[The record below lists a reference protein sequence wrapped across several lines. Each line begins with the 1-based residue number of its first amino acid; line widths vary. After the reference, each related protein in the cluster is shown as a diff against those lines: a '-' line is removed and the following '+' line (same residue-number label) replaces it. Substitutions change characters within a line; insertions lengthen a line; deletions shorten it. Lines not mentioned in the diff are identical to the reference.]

1 MLLLL
6 LLQAIWP
13 ILTVH
18 AANEP
23 YTGIDW
29 KTVDGCEEK
38 REENF
43 YVLGCNQV
51 FYRCYDGHAYE
62 YKCPS
67 NLYFDPKRNRC
78 NHLDKT
84 STCLDEAEYK
94 NKLVRGIKPFD
105 CTGRDGSFEH
115 PESRCDHV
123 YYTCVH
129 GRPIRQHGPIP
140 PSPSYAP
147 YNPVISSP
155 APPPVPP
162 QGNDDREFNCLNRPD
177 GEYSI
182 GECSN
187 VFWKCANNKA
197 FKYKCPMDLVYND
210 LTKRCLQK
218 EDIPACKPFDR
229 EAARQNFDCS
239 TKVDGYYE
247 KERCQ
252 PYFYSCVAGRTE
264 VLECTTGLVFDAR
277 ISACDYPLACK
288 WVHH

>member
-6 LLQAIWP
+6 LLQSLWP

-29 KTVDGCEEK
+29 KTVAGCEEK

-78 NHLDKT
+78 NHLEKT
-84 STCLDEAEYK
+84 STCLDEAK
-94 NKLVRGIKPFD
+94 NRNKLIRGIKPFD

-129 GRPIRQHGPIP
+129 GRPIRQQCRECQAVFDEQEDLLTSNVTCNHVGIP
-140 PSPSYAP
+140 KEKDKVIYA
-147 YNPVISSP
+147 P

-162 QGNDDREFNCLNRPD
+162 QGNDDGEFNCLNRPD

-187 VFWKCANNKA
+187 VFWKCANSKA
-197 FKYKCPMDLVYND
+197 FKYECPALLDPNS
-210 LTKRCLQK
+210 
-218 EDIPACKPFDR
+218 
-229 EAARQNFDCS
+229 AAR
-239 TKVDGYYE
+239 
-247 KERCQ
+247 
-252 PYFYSCVAGRTE
+252 
-264 VLECTTGLVFDAR
+264 
-277 ISACDYPLACK
+277 
-288 WVHH
+288 